1 MPPVSEAST
10 FYSICYRIVLN
21 SISWIFSLL
30 LERCGTLACFPP
42 PVGVLRDAQGVPGE
56 TGEPSGGAA
65 WFHSVKTR
73 LHINDGIVCS
83 RNEADTFKCLW
94 HSCPCRC
101 KQREI
106 GAWTRFE
113 RKLHRWKTMLFV
125 RSSGT
130 KLMFYSTKLPIIY
143 TQHYSGDK
151 HSVDVCVCV
160 VVVSFSHCWW
170 QSGV

>member
-10 FYSICYRIVLN
+10 FYSICYQIVLN
-21 SISWIFSLL
+21 SISWIFSPL

-65 WFHSVKTR
+65 WFHSVKTL

-83 RNEADTFKCLW
+83 RNEAGTFKCLW

-106 GAWTRFE
+106 GDWTCFE
-113 RKLHRWKTMLFV
+113 KTMLFV
-125 RSSGT
+125 RSSET
-130 KLMFYSTKLPIIY
+130 KLTFYSTKLPIIY
-143 TQHYSGDK
+143 TQHYSGDNTQ
-151 HSVDVCVCV
+151 CR
-160 VVVSFSHCWW
+160 
-170 QSGV
+170 